1 LDIGA
6 QMQDTPVFPEKP
18 NANLAILGVITLAAF
33 IAYALG
39 VASGLLVFTPLLF
52 YFPIILAAYWF
63 PRHGVIFAVAVGILE
78 VFSVY
83 LFSYPGLTE
92 IAFAVTTAS
101 FYVLVA
107 VAVVISSLS
116 REMHEREARYKVIFN
131 SSDAGIFV
139 LQNGACEL
147 AIEEVNP
154 KGGVIL
160 QSHPRDL
167 KGKKFTQFWQ
177 DEAAM
182 KSFLQNL
189 DKEGTAPQYETSL
202 ARPDGTMVP
211 VMVSGA
217 RLPGR
222 MVVLNVIDISTRI
235 AHEKE
240 LREKND
246 QLALLNRV
254 TTDASGAREIGAMM
268 RSVLATM
275 KQYMAEWDLCG
286 ASVFREGQPPTLFV
300 EGDAE
305 LLDAAGSPDSGVA
318 REWRDAM
325 AGARPFQWGRGHEVR
340 EGVPRAGMAIPL
352 VSGDATVG
360 VLFLLS
366 RRTVAHPPDQVVQ
379 SLASEIATAVTRINL
394 MERLAE
400 ANRQANLYLDIL
412 MHDINNANLA
422 SLWYGDLLLEML
434 EGEPRDIARKMIDGI
449 RKSREI
455 IRNVETIRKVHGKKA
470 DLKPVDLDAVI
481 RKEIQMY
488 PDTPIEYSGLPVLV
502 LADELLGEVFSNL
515 VGNSIKF
522 GGAGVRVRIS
532 VERPAP
538 GEVKVTVS
546 DTGPGIPDE
555 LKNIIFNRFTW
566 AEPGEHGKGL
576 GLYIVKMLLT
586 RYGGDIAV
594 SDRVPGDH
602 AQGVSFQIT
611 LREVAGQ

>member
-1 LDIGA
+1 MDIGA

-139 LQNGACEL
+139 LRNGACDL

-154 KGGVIL
+154 GGGVIL

-286 ASVFREGQPPTLFV
+286 ASVFREGQPPTLFL

-325 AGARPFQWGRGHEVR
+325 AGARPFQWGIGHEVR

-366 RRTVAHPPDQVVQ
+366 RRTVAHPSDQVVQ

-434 EGEPRDIARKMIDGI
+434 EGEPHDIARKMIDGI

>member
-1 LDIGA
+1 
-6 QMQDTPVFPEKP
+6 MQDTPVFPEKP

-139 LQNGACEL
+139 LRNGACDL

-154 KGGVIL
+154 GGGVIL

-286 ASVFREGQPPTLFV
+286 ASVFREGQPPTLFL

-325 AGARPFQWGRGHEVR
+325 AGARPFQWGIGHEVR
-340 EGVPRAGMAIPL
+340 EGVPLAGMAIPL

-366 RRTVAHPPDQVVQ
+366 RRTVAHPSDQVVQ

-434 EGEPRDIARKMIDGI
+434 EGEPHDIARKMIDGI